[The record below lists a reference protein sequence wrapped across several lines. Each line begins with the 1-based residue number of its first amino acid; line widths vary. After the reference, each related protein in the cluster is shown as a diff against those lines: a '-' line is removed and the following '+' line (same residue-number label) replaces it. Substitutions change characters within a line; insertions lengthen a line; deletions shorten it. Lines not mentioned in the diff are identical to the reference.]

1 MHPIDHA
8 WTLLKVDYHSEL
20 KVCPE
25 CRGEDA
31 SACTMCQGTGLLWKA
46 NQVVVDGVTYVPQE
60 GQQAQQEQPQEEESQ
75 ETFFP
80 RFDMSG
86 LQQDWQNR
94 DESGGGLMGAAKNLG
109 RRAWQGMK
117 DSSIGQSLGQ
127 QRSMFDRNV
136 GIKDKWNNM
145 LQAREAEQ
153 QQLAPPNPEADSPLS
168 TEEDR
173 PRSIMDLG
181 EDAW

>member
-31 SACTMCQGTGLLWKA
+31 SACTMCQGTGLLWK
-46 NQVVVDGVTYVPQE
+46 
-60 GQQAQQEQPQEEESQ
+60 
-75 ETFFP
+75 
-80 RFDMSG
+80 
-86 LQQDWQNR
+86 
-94 DESGGGLMGAAKNLG
+94 GGGLMGAAKNLG

>member
-1 MHPIDHA
+1 MNPIDHA
-8 WTLLKVDYHSEL
+8 WAV
-20 KVCPE
+20 
-25 CRGEDA
+25 
-31 SACTMCQGTGLLWKA
+31 MKA
-46 NQVVVDGVTYVPQE
+46 GSVVIDGVTYVPQQD
-60 GQQAQQEQPQEEESQ
+60 GAQQGGAQQGQPQEEGSQ

-80 RFDMSG
+80 RFDVSG

-127 QRSMFDRNV
+127 QKNMFDRNV
-136 GIKDKWNNM
+136 GIKDKWSNM

-153 QQLAPPNPEADSPLS
+153 QQLAGPNPEADSPLD
-168 TEEDR
+168 TEQQQ
-173 PRSIMDLG
+173 PSSVLDLAG
-181 EDAW
+181 DDDDPDAW